1 MGMQSC
7 IQNKQVIIM
16 KTVQKGVSFS
26 EDVFDK
32 LEAERG
38 RVPRSYLVD
47 DILREHFGL
56 TEEQPQL

>member
-1 MGMQSC
+1 
-7 IQNKQVIIM
+7 M